1 MGTNAIDIREA
12 IRTQPMR
19 RFQINTIAICFLLCM
34 VDGFEILIMA
44 FVAPHLSEAW
54 NLDSVEVGYLLSAG
68 LIGMAIGAFFLSP
81 LADRVG
87 RRTMTIACL
96 VLVTIGMG
104 LSAVAGDLQQ
114 LIAFRAFAGLGIG
127 GLVASLNI
135 LVSENS
141 SEKRRGLTLG
151 IYGAGLPAGVA
162 IGGAISGV
170 LIEQW
175 GWRAPFVF
183 GTVVTA
189 ILLLVVIRSLPEST
203 EFLIDKR
210 PKNALAKYNA
220 IADKL
225 GYDRSEVL
233 PEPTSATEVRSVR
246 GGLFAGIMG
255 RRTVLLWLGYSC
267 LMASFYFAN
276 TWTPKLL
283 TDATGDAGK
292 GTIAGVLINV
302 GGVIGAILFAFL
314 TLVVRPRM
322 VNTLLMFGG
331 AIVFAAYASGFE
343 ILALGM
349 ALSVLVGM
357 AANGGV
363 AGFYAISPSVYPAA
377 VRGTGVGLMIG
388 VGRLVSIVAPIL
400 TGYLLD
406 GGWSPENLY
415 YLFGGVLIVAGVFM
429 FALDR
434 TYRGRSEN
442 PETPEAP
449 APVDVRGSTQEEVHS
464 RG

>member
-1 MGTNAIDIREA
+1 MDIREA

-19 RFQINTIAICFLLCM
+19 RYQITTIVICFLLCM

-44 FVAPHLSEAW
+44 FVAPHLSKDW
-54 NLDSVEVGYLLSAG
+54 GLDSVQIGYLLSAG
-68 LIGMAIGAFFLSP
+68 LIGMAVGAFGLSP
-81 LADRVG
+81 LGDRFG

-104 LSAVAGDLQQ
+104 LSAIAPGPEQ

-127 GLVASLNI
+127 GLVAGLNI

-141 SEKRRGLTLG
+141 SDRRRGLALG

-162 IGGAISGV
+162 LGGAISGV
-170 LIEQW
+170 LIAQF
-175 GWRAPFVF
+175 GWRSAFVF

-189 ILLLVVIRSLPEST
+189 ILLLVVVRSLPEST
-203 EFLIDKR
+203 EFLIEKR
-210 PKNALAKYNA
+210 PRNALGKYNA
-220 IADKL
+220 IATRL
-225 GYDRSEVL
+225 GYETSEHL
-233 PEPTSATEVRSVR
+233 PQPVAAAQVRSVR
-246 GGLFAGIMG
+246 GGLFTGIMG
-255 RRTVLLWLGYSC
+255 RRTVMLWLGYSC
-267 LMASFYFAN
+267 LMAAFYFAN

-283 TDATGDAGK
+283 TDVTGNAGT
-292 GTIAGVLINV
+292 GTVAGVLINV
-302 GGVIGAILFAFL
+302 GGVIGALVFAAL
-314 TLVVRPRM
+314 TMVVRPRI
-322 VNTLLMFGG
+322 VNTMLMFGG
-331 AIVFAAYASGFE
+331 AVVFAAYATGFQMV
-343 ILALGM
+343 ALGM
-349 ALSVLVGM
+349 ALCVLVGM

-363 AGFYAISPSVYPAA
+363 AGYYAISPSVYPAA

-406 GGWSPENLY
+406 GGWTPEKLY
-415 YLFGGVLIVAGVFM
+415 YLFAGVLVVAGVFM

-442 PETPEAP
+442 PETPEALSDGQDP
-449 APVDVRGSTQEEVHS
+449 EDRGSTRAAS
-464 RG
+464 YA